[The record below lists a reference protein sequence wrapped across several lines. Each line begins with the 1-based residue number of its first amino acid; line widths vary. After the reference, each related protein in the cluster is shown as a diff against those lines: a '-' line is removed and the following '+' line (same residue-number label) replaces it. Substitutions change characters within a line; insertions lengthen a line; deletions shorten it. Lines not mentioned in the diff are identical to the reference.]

1 MHADP
6 TLRAPQHGDRLF
18 QRGMHH
24 RAEGGALHLD
34 RAEADHQPLKQSLLL
49 VLIIVMNASATGMS
63 PDLGRDEEESQTR
76 DGQCGVLQF
85 RRIGHRFSGKQHQPC
100 IEVEG
105 DHGELKM
112 NAIHVEP
119 A

>member
-1 MHADP
+1 MNMRPGFARRIKPIDWSIADIGIQIQLS
-6 TLRAPQHGDRLF
+6 TQKSDRIF
-18 QRGMHH
+18 RDE
-24 RAEGGALHLD
+24 AAKSWVVVSGA
-34 RAEADHQPLKQSLLL
+34 
-49 VLIIVMNASATGMS
+49 VMNASATGMS

-100 IEVEG
+100 VEVER

-112 NAIHVEP
+112 NAIHAEP